1 MLAPGPLTKDAEG
14 RACAIDL
21 QVVLLDGVSRD
32 RCPYVGDQ
40 AVSGM
45 TLLISTPS
53 AAPVLR
59 NMILW
64 YATHQH
70 PDGAIPS
77 SPERNGTVV
86 LVDYNAYWV
95 EDVYDYVLYTG
106 DLQLARKVWP
116 ELVRL
121 MDDWYLPQI
130 GPSGLFVN
138 SAANADYAN
147 IPRTGPVVA
156 YYNAGY
162 VRALGFAS
170 QLAGWLGESD
180 REAAWKAR
188 IAPVSAAFGPAF
200 WDPAAGAFRDATTGP
215 VVHPQD
221 GNVFAILAG
230 LATAAQSRLALGYLR
245 AHEWQPYGAA
255 IADNDVWD
263 SSAWGTDADRR
274 VYPFISYYELL
285 ARYERGLDDSAIT
298 LIRREWGYM
307 LANGPRS
314 TMWETIGPYGS
325 APVNSKPSYDHG
337 WSSGA
342 APALTSYELGV
353 MPGSPGFGSFLAE
366 PHPADLRW
374 ARGTVPTPHG
384 PIAFRWAYVR
394 GAITA
399 TVVSPV
405 PGEITLPADGAA
417 TLDGKS
423 IPAQW
428 GVTSVKVGRGV
439 HTLVVR
445 IG

>member
-1 MLAPGPLTKDAEG
+1 MLAPGPLKTDAEG
-14 RACAIDL
+14 VPCAIDL
-21 QVVLLDGVSRD
+21 RVVLLDGVRRD

-40 AVSGM
+40 AVTGL
-45 TLLISTPS
+45 TLLLSTPS

-64 YATHQH
+64 YAHAQH

-77 SPERNGTVV
+77 SPERGGSVV

-106 DLQLARKVWP
+106 DLALAKQVWP

-121 MDDWYLPQI
+121 MDDWYPPQI
-130 GPSGLFVN
+130 DHSGLFVN
-138 SAANADYAN
+138 SAANADYGN
-147 IPRTGPVVA
+147 IPRRGSTVA
-156 YYNAGY
+156 YYNAVY

-188 IAPVSAAFGPAF
+188 IGPIAAAFGPAF
-200 WDPAAGAFRDATTGP
+200 WDAGAGAFRDATTGP
-215 VVHPQD
+215 VVHPED
-221 GNVFAILAG
+221 GNAFAILGG
-230 LATAAQSRLALGYLR
+230 LATLDQARSALAYLE
-245 AHEWQPYGAA
+245 AHEWQSYGAA

-263 SSAWGTDADRR
+263 GFPWGTDADLR

-285 ARYERGLDDSAIT
+285 ARYQIGLDDSAIT

-307 LANGPRS
+307 LANGPRT
-314 TMWETIGPYGS
+314 TMWETIGPDGS
-325 APVNSKPSYDHG
+325 PPVNSTPSYDHG

-342 APALTSYELGV
+342 APALTNYELGV
-353 MPGSPGFGSFLAE
+353 MPTSPGFGTYLAE
-366 PHPADLRW
+366 PHPGDLRW

-384 PIAFRWAYVR
+384 SIEFRWAYVG

-405 PGEITLPADGAA
+405 PGTIALPADGSA

-423 IPAQW
+423 IPEQF
-428 GVTSVKVGRGV
+428 GVTSVRVPSGT
-439 HTLVVR
+439 HTLVVAMS
-445 IG
+445 

>member
-1 MLAPGPLTKDAEG
+1 MLAPGPLTRDAEG
-14 RACAIDL
+14 LPCAIDL
-21 QVVLLDGVSRD
+21 PVVLLDGVARD

-64 YATHQH
+64 YAHGQH
-70 PDGAIPS
+70 PNGAIPS
-77 SPERNGTVV
+77 SPERGGAVV

-106 DLQLARKVWP
+106 DLELAKQVWP
-116 ELVRL
+116 ELTRL
-121 MDDWYLPQI
+121 MDDWYPSQI
-130 GPSGLFVN
+130 GASGLLVN
-138 SAANADYAN
+138 SPANADYAN
-147 IPRTGPVVA
+147 IPRKGSTVA

-170 QLAGWLGESD
+170 QLAGWLGESG
-180 REAAWKAR
+180 RASAWKAR
-188 IAPVSAAFGPAF
+188 IGPVAAAFGPAF
-200 WDPAAGAFRDATTGP
+200 WDSEAGAFRDATAGP
-215 VVHPQD
+215 TVHPED
-221 GNVFAILAG
+221 GNAFAILAG
-230 LATAAQSRLALGYLR
+230 LATLDQARSALAYLE
-245 AHEWQPYGAA
+245 AHDWQPYGAA
-255 IADNDVWD
+255 IADNDVWGGFP
-263 SSAWGTDADRR
+263 WGTDADMR

-285 ARYERGLDDSAIT
+285 ARYQSGLDDSALA

-307 LANGPRS
+307 LANGPQT

-325 APVNSKPSYDHG
+325 PPVNGKPSYDHG

-342 APALTSYELGV
+342 APALTSYALGV
-353 MPGSPGFGSFLAE
+353 MPASPGFGSYAAE
-366 PHPADLRW
+366 PHPGDLRW

-384 PIAFRWAYVR
+384 PIAFRWADVR

-423 IPAQW
+423 IPGQW
-428 GVTSVKVGRGV
+428 GVTSVQVSSGT
-439 HTLVVR
+439 HTLVVKTS
-445 IG
+445 